1 MNPTG
6 LAELD
11 AALLQ
16 ATVTMLASV
25 LCFALFA
32 RYERPYFAWF
42 GLAWAMYLAK
52 LGSMLGFVV
61 HQDLQWLYWHQV
73 FTGETALALLWTAF
87 QFGRGAAWRNVYWLA
102 ILFPPAWSYF
112 AIYKLENFFL
122 AATPAVAFL
131 AASTFATGFMFL
143 RYRLKHPSAGASM
156 LAVTF
161 LLWSLHHLDY
171 PMLRARGV
179 WQPWGYYFD
188 ILFILGACGGILL
201 LVNHELAD
209 GLRLRTA
216 DLEHLQRRMVRQ
228 HEEERRRLSLAL
240 HDETAQVFA
249 ALKLEL
255 GAIGERVDTSL
266 KNRVARAVKL
276 VDTGLTQIR
285 DVTHDLRPSL
295 LDDLGLLPA
304 LRSLVGEFSSRREA
318 PTTLDAPRT
327 LPVVSD
333 EAEVALYRALQ
344 EGLSNVGRHAKDA
357 PVQVRVESRGN
368 TVRLVIS
375 DAGPGFDA
383 ASGIELAELSGH
395 LGLAGMRERIAAVG
409 GELRVRSTPSA
420 GVTIE
425 IEVPHAEE
433 SKS

>member
-1 MNPTG
+1 MNTTNI
-6 LAELD
+6 LEFD
-11 AALLQ
+11 AAILQ
-16 ATVTMLASV
+16 AAVTLLAST

-73 FTGETALALLWTAF
+73 FTGETALALLWTAL
-87 QFGRGAAWRNVYWLA
+87 QFGRAAKWRSPYWLA

-112 AIYKLENFFL
+112 AIYHLENFFL
-122 AATPAVAFL
+122 AATPAVVFL
-131 AASTFATGFMFL
+131 AAATLATGVMFL
-143 RYRLKHPSAGASM
+143 RYRLRHPSAGASM

-171 PMLRARGV
+171 PILRARGI
-179 WQPWGYYFD
+179 WTPWGYYID

-201 LVNHELAD
+201 LVNHELAE

-255 GAIGERVDTSL
+255 GAIGERVDETL
-266 KNRVARAVKL
+266 GKRVHRAVKL

-304 LRSLVGEFSSRREA
+304 LRSLVGEFASRREPA
-318 PTTLDAPRT
+318 TTFDAPPT
-327 LPVVSD
+327 IPVVSD

-357 PVQVRVESRGN
+357 PVHVTVATHHGG
-368 TVRLVIS
+368 VRLVIR
-375 DAGPGFDA
+375 DEGPGFDA
-383 ASGIELAELSGH
+383 STDVEKAELAGH
-395 LGLAGMRERIAAVG
+395 LGLAGMRERIVAVG
-409 GELRVRSTPSA
+409 GELRVRSAPKA

-425 IEVPHAEE
+425 IEVPQAEE
-433 SKS
+433 ST

>member
-1 MNPTG
+1 MNPTS
-6 LAELD
+6 LLELD

-16 ATVTMLASV
+16 AAVTMLASV

-52 LGSMLGFVV
+52 LGSMLGFVM

-87 QFGRGAAWRNVYWLA
+87 QFGRAAEWRSPYWLA

-131 AASTFATGFMFL
+131 AAATFATGLMFL
-143 RYRLKHPSAGASM
+143 RYRLRNPSAGSSM

-161 LLWSLHHLDY
+161 LMWSLHHLDY
-171 PMLRARGV
+171 PILRARGI
-179 WQPWGYYFD
+179 WTPWGYYLD

-255 GAIGERVDTSL
+255 GAIGERVDDAL
-266 KNRVARAVKL
+266 KTRVQRAVKL

-304 LRSLVGEFSSRREA
+304 LRSLVGEFASRREA
-318 PTTLDAPRT
+318 PTTFDAPSS

-344 EGLSNVGRHAKDA
+344 EGLSNVGRHAQDA
-357 PVQVRVESRGN
+357 AVRVTVGMHN
-368 TVRLVIS
+368 NGVRLVIR
-375 DAGPGFDA
+375 DGGPGFNA
-383 ASGIELAELSGH
+383 NTEMEKAELAGH

-409 GELRVRSTPSA
+409 GELRVRSAPKS

-425 IEVPHAEE
+425 IEVPQAEE
-433 SKS
+433 SKP